1 MIVCEAVNKLFVQGY
16 ESVSAV
22 QGLSLH
28 IHQGECVVLKGAS
41 GSGKSTLLS
50 MIAGLM
56 PPTSGKI
63 AVNGKEISKL
73 PEHFSAKMRRET
85 IGFVFQKFHLLP
97 HLSVQDN
104 LILPLIPENI
114 TVKHLEEKASKMM
127 ERYALSN
134 KANTP
139 IHRLS
144 GGEQQRV
151 AIARALMHE
160 PSILLADE
168 PTANLDEAL
177 SLVFIQECEALKQTG
192 LTLLIATHDPLF
204 FDLPFVDRVIEM
216 KHGMLRS

>member
-1 MIVCEAVNKLFVQGY
+1 M
-16 ESVSAV
+16 
-22 QGLSLH
+22 
-28 IHQGECVVLKGAS
+28 
-41 GSGKSTLLS
+41 
-50 MIAGLM
+50 
-56 PPTSGKI
+56 
-63 AVNGKEISKL
+63 
-73 PEHFSAKMRRET
+73 
-85 IGFVFQKFHLLP
+85 
-97 HLSVQDN
+97 
-104 LILPLIPENI
+104 LPLIPENI

-127 ERYALSN
+127 ERYALLN